1 MDINDN
7 VIDFIFQ
14 KIFTLRK
21 SGVAIFADVTKIA
34 IFFIKTIFIH
44 SRKVK
49 RIISFFMNMQS
60 MHVFLHQAK
69 FADFR

>member
-21 SGVAIFADVTKIA
+21 SGGAIFTDVTKIA
-34 IFFIKTIFIH
+34 IFFIKTIFID

-49 RIISFFMNMQS
+49 RIVSFVS
-60 MHVFLHQAK
+60 T
-69 FADFR
+69 

>member
-1 MDINDN
+1 MDINYN

-14 KIFTLRK
+14 KSFTLRR

-34 IFFIKTIFIH
+34 IFFIKTIFID

-49 RIISFFMNMQS
+49 RIVSFVS
-60 MHVFLHQAK
+60 T
-69 FADFR
+69 